1 MGKIS
6 SVFLLV
12 TDWLLLISTRSGSP
26 PLLVLKRLYI
36 HLKTIRLY
44 IVLGSQKNL
53 LQTGTVLSICVKI
66 CKVGLEQ
73 IYPKK
78 IRFVFFLTIWPVCQL
93 IQSNMSKKKKWKPGV
108 FLSDFLS
115 NTVASNTYQEDGPYQ
130 PNHHMSPPL
139 MVSSFRLSLSLSAK
153 FRIFNL
159 KFKDDFKNILLKFI
173 F

>member
-12 TDWLLLISTRSGSP
+12 IDWLLLISTRSGSP

-78 IRFVFFLTIWPVCQL
+78 IGLYFFFNNLTGLSTHPEQYEQKKKSENRVFFCRIFCLTLQHPIPIKKTVPISLTITCHHHSWSHLFVYHHLYQL
-93 IQSNMSKKKKWKPGV
+93 NLEFSILNLKMI
-108 FLSDFLS
+108 L
-115 NTVASNTYQEDGPYQ
+115 
-130 PNHHMSPPL
+130 
-139 MVSSFRLSLSLSAK
+139 
-153 FRIFNL
+153 RIFY
-159 KFKDDFKNILLKFI
+159 
-173 F
+173 

>member
-1 MGKIS
+1 MVEETTRYFDYMKFKRNQTKNKIMGKIS

-26 PLLVLKRLYI
+26 PLLVLKRLHI

-78 IRFVFFLTIWPVCQL
+78 NSVCIFFLTI
-93 IQSNMSKKKKWKPGV
+93 
-108 FLSDFLS
+108 
-115 NTVASNTYQEDGPYQ
+115 
-130 PNHHMSPPL
+130 
-139 MVSSFRLSLSLSAK
+139 
-153 FRIFNL
+153 
-159 KFKDDFKNILLKFI
+159 
-173 F
+173 